1 MGDMIN
7 FDMTLFIQL
16 VNFLVT
22 VVVLNFVLIKPVRDQ
37 IAARSSLTASY
48 TVDIEKFTDEA
59 SNKISAYETALSE
72 ARAAASQAREAIK
85 AEGLAREKQLVESAH
100 GEASAFLTSA
110 REKTAKEAKAA
121 MKSLR
126 SQANAYAAQAMNK
139 ILG

>member
-1 MGDMIN
+1 MGDMIDFN
-7 FDMTLFIQL
+7 MTLFIQL

-22 VVVLNFVLIKPVRDQ
+22 VVVLNFLLIKPVRDQ
-37 IAARSSLTASY
+37 IAARGSLTASY
-48 TVDIEKFTDEA
+48 TVDIEKFTGEA

-72 ARAAASQAREAIK
+72 ARAAASLAREAIK
-85 AEGLAREKQLVESAH
+85 AEGLAREKQLVEAAH
-100 GEASAFLTSA
+100 GEASAFLTSS
-110 REKTAKEAKAA
+110 REKTSKEAKAA